1 MSEKRTYYSLL
12 SCCLLFI
19 CAFFHRLNAQ
29 NVMVLSSE
37 NGIHGQRTYNV
48 IQDRRGFT
56 WVSTRFGVDR
66 YDGRHIDHYTFD
78 IFNHRKTGVPIEST
92 HLLLDAKGG
101 LWAHTDRLVYRYD
114 ARVDSFKPR
123 YSFDGFIKTAVFD
136 AYGRLW
142 VGSWGML
149 VCYDRARR
157 YVIQP
162 PVLRNVLV
170 KKLLP
175 YQKDMLLL
183 VSDNA
188 VRAIHVKTLRLQML
202 LNVQGKFVI
211 ESCIYNNKVGALWV
225 GDQHGTIRQ
234 YALSG
239 NKAEMK
245 RQFSF
250 TTYPIS
256 ALAALDN
263 RSLLVGTEGEGLSV
277 YDLSRGK
284 VTATYNQEQPV
295 GHRTTGNAIS
305 DIHVDRVVSN
315 CIWATT
321 PFAGVNVIRPGT
333 GFRFLAHENGNGN
346 TLCGNLV
353 NRILQHG
360 NDYLF
365 CTDEGI
371 SLWNKAENRWKTLFN
386 HQNVLTAFK
395 DKQGDLWVSVFA
407 KGVYRLGNNGA
418 IKQHFV
424 SDKQRNSIGTNIIY
438 AIAQDEKGRMWF
450 GGRRGPI
457 SIYDPETGKF
467 EVSDLLQVNK
477 FLPMKNGTMLIA
489 CEQGVWMVPQNGLKA
504 RQISVN
510 KHLQSTF
517 INDMLL
523 ENDSTLWLAT
533 YGSGLNRCDLRRG
546 TVRFFRTHDGL
557 SSNIVQAIVHS
568 DDHHLWYS
576 SDDGIGKFDTKS
588 YSVENY
594 STTANHVSS
603 RVFRQ
608 NSGFVSA
615 DGTVFFGSHDGIVCF
630 NPHKIVHIKAQGRLY
645 FRDFKVAN
653 KSVKVGEKGAP
664 LQTTIDKASAVELD
678 YRQNSVT
685 IDFSAI
691 DYADGGRLFSWKLE
705 GVDHDWVEP
714 TSGHVANYT
723 NLSPGEYTFVVRYL
737 SSNHKLIDQR
747 SLRIVINPPFWD
759 TLWARI
765 LELLLLAM
773 VAYYVYYR
781 VKTRIE
787 KKQNEDRL
795 RFFANISYNIRTPLT
810 LIKSPIGELKNSL
823 PSTPKTDYLL
833 DLMSENVDKLTRL
846 FSVFVGLH
854 KAYNNAEQLQLCKV
868 DVSRLL
874 LSKAEFFAV
883 KAARKGLK
891 LSTDMVAGFED
902 WTDELKLQQIIDNLL
917 AMVIEHAASDSVIAV
932 GLACTTSRWTISFRA
947 THAEEQR
954 KWQEDGDTSTYL
966 RQYIILLGGHFC
978 KKQHGVEVT
987 YSVSFYRGLG
997 HYRNYVLLDSNETPC
1012 MSADSDMSVDAADDK
1027 KYRPT
1032 LLVIEE
1038 DTDMGK
1044 VLKMSLKGDYVV
1056 KLVTTGKNIWDNIT
1070 AANPDIV
1077 ICDLDMSETNGQ
1089 ELCRRIKNS
1098 YETSHIAVVM
1108 LTTIDD
1114 SHVKQQAFDEG
1125 IDAYIEK
1132 PFDLDYLRSRINNII
1147 NNRNLLRRKFLGT
1160 DNLQGFVEA
1169 GEDDNAKQFMNSV
1182 QQILNKHL
1190 NDPKFSVN
1198 DFSTALN
1205 LSRTLLYSKFRA
1217 ITGYAPNEFIKI
1229 MRMKKAV
1236 EYLRTNQYT
1245 INQISYMVGFEEP
1258 AYFST
1263 CFKKVYGKSPRQ
1275 FMEGD
1280 SGKGA

>member
-1 MSEKRTYYSLL
+1 
-12 SCCLLFI
+12 
-19 CAFFHRLNAQ
+19 
-29 NVMVLSSE
+29 
-37 NGIHGQRTYNV
+37 
-48 IQDRRGFT
+48 
-56 WVSTRFGVDR
+56 
-66 YDGRHIDHYTFD
+66 
-78 IFNHRKTGVPIEST
+78 
-92 HLLLDAKGG
+92 
-101 LWAHTDRLVYRYD
+101 
-114 ARVDSFKPR
+114 
-123 YSFDGFIKTAVFD
+123 
-136 AYGRLW
+136 
-142 VGSWGML
+142 
-149 VCYDRARR
+149 
-157 YVIQP
+157 
-162 PVLRNVLV
+162 
-170 KKLLP
+170 
-175 YQKDMLLL
+175 
-183 VSDNA
+183 
-188 VRAIHVKTLRLQML
+188 
-202 LNVQGKFVI
+202 
-211 ESCIYNNKVGALWV
+211 
-225 GDQHGTIRQ
+225 
-234 YALSG
+234 
-239 NKAEMK
+239 
-245 RQFSF
+245 
-250 TTYPIS
+250 
-256 ALAALDN
+256 
-263 RSLLVGTEGEGLSV
+263 
-277 YDLSRGK
+277 
-284 VTATYNQEQPV
+284 
-295 GHRTTGNAIS
+295 
-305 DIHVDRVVSN
+305 
-315 CIWATT
+315 
-321 PFAGVNVIRPGT
+321 
-333 GFRFLAHENGNGN
+333 
-346 TLCGNLV
+346 
-353 NRILQHG
+353 
-360 NDYLF
+360 
-365 CTDEGI
+365 
-371 SLWNKAENRWKTLFN
+371 
-386 HQNVLTAFK
+386 
-395 DKQGDLWVSVFA
+395 
-407 KGVYRLGNNGA
+407 
-418 IKQHFV
+418 
-424 SDKQRNSIGTNIIY
+424 
-438 AIAQDEKGRMWF
+438 
-450 GGRRGPI
+450 
-457 SIYDPETGKF
+457 
-467 EVSDLLQVNK
+467 
-477 FLPMKNGTMLIA
+477 
-489 CEQGVWMVPQNGLKA
+489 
-504 RQISVN
+504 
-510 KHLQSTF
+510 
-517 INDMLL
+517 
-523 ENDSTLWLAT
+523 
-533 YGSGLNRCDLRRG
+533 
-546 TVRFFRTHDGL
+546 
-557 SSNIVQAIVHS
+557 
-568 DDHHLWYS
+568 
-576 SDDGIGKFDTKS
+576 
-588 YSVENY
+588 
-594 STTANHVSS
+594 
-603 RVFRQ
+603 
-608 NSGFVSA
+608 
-615 DGTVFFGSHDGIVCF
+615 
-630 NPHKIVHIKAQGRLY
+630 
-645 FRDFKVAN
+645 
-653 KSVKVGEKGAP
+653 
-664 LQTTIDKASAVELD
+664 
-678 YRQNSVT
+678 
-685 IDFSAI
+685 
-691 DYADGGRLFSWKLE
+691 
-705 GVDHDWVEP
+705 VEP

-891 LSTDMVAGFED
+891 LSTDMVVGFED

-932 GLACTTSRWTISFRA
+932 GLACTTSRWTIFFRA

-966 RQYIILLGGHFC
+966 RQYIILLGGHFS

-997 HYRNYVLLDSNETPC
+997 HYRNYVLLDSNETSC
-1012 MSADSDMSVDAADDK
+1012 MSVDPDMSVDAADDK

-1032 LLVIEE
+1032 LLVIEV

-1217 ITGYAPNEFIKI
+1217 IAG
-1229 MRMKKAV
+1229 V
-1236 EYLRTNQYT
+1236 EYILSNAMMSGHLYLPDTVLKDEFLDLFGENIFDFDSLLSEMQMEKRIVVKKNEETQVYLSQCYYTELAVAKMLTDINIKAKYDIEKIEEKILKIEDKEGIVLDDLQRQAVIESISNGLILLSNTLKVKVKVLR
-1245 INQISYMVGFEEP
+1245 SLHLP
-1258 AYFST
+1258 AEQQRGCRKLRHMKQKLFT
-1263 CFKKVYGKSPRQ
+1263 DFWK
-1275 FMEGD
+1275 
-1280 SGKGA
+1280 